1 MYSLIAT
8 DYDGTLVKD
17 GKTPTSQ
24 FWQKLNMLSMRGVT
38 FVLSSGRPYNQLK
51 KLFYPAFTSTVFIS
65 SDGAQAMYRNCLL
78 YKLTVEKSGAKE
90 LCKAALAQ
98 NMTPIAALREE
109 NRHVTDEMLKLPVF
123 LSGDIFKII
132 VVKNGIDASKLI
144 AAAEER
150 NMRVCFQDE
159 TYIEFC
165 NKDANKGAAL
175 KKVAEK
181 FSVKKEQII
190 VFGDGINDLPMFE
203 IAEKSVAPESANE
216 TVKQK
221 ADEIT
226 DSIEKYI
233 IELK

>member
-51 KLFYPAFTSTVFIS
+51 KLFYQAFSSTVFIS

-78 YKLTVEKSGAKE
+78 YKLPVEKADAKE
-90 LCKAALAQ
+90 LCRAALSE

-109 NRHVTDEMLKLPVF
+109 NRRVTAEMLDLPFV

-132 VVKNGIDASKLI
+132 VVKNNADASKLI
-144 AAAEER
+144 EIAQER

-159 TYIEFC
+159 TYVEFC
-165 NKDANKGAAL
+165 NKDANKGTAL
-175 KKVAEK
+175 KKIAEK

-203 IAEKSVAPESANE
+203 IAGKSVAPENANE
-216 TVKQK
+216 TVKQR

-226 DSIEKYI
+226 GSVEKYI
-233 IELK
+233 IELR

>member
-8 DYDGTLVKD
+8 DYDGTLVKA
-17 GKTPTSQ
+17 GEKLSSQ

-51 KLFYPAFTSTVFIS
+51 KLFYPAFSSTVFVS
-65 SDGAQAMYRNCLL
+65 SDGAQTMYKNCLL
-78 YKLTVEKSGAKE
+78 HKIPVEKNNAKE

-109 NRHVTDEMLKLPVF
+109 NRRVTDEMLNLPVF

-132 VVKNGIDASKLI
+132 VVKNGVDASKLI
-144 AAAEER
+144 AIAEEK

-159 TYIEFC
+159 KYIEFC

-181 FSVKKEQII
+181 FSVRKEQII

-203 IAEKSVAPESANE
+203 IAGESVAPESACE
-216 TVKQK
+216 AVKQK
-221 ADEIT
+221 ADEST
-226 DSIEKYI
+226 ESVEKYI
-233 IELK
+233 ISLK